1 MSQVN
6 INDKLLL
13 NILSKRITSGNKKN
27 KYIKKLIN
35 SKYYFHL
42 SKMIRGKL
50 SKFIFEKKIKHIYIY
65 HNIKF

>member
-50 SKFIFEKKIKHIYIY
+50 SKFIFEKK
-65 HNIKF
+65 